1 MKLAPEPELFRAG
14 LTEWAWRGAL
24 CAAPSF
30 CWAVMSNFHQ
40 PAQIAEMV
48 LGAATYVVGF
58 AWLTALPSYL
68 ERVQSS
74 HFGSALRLAA
84 NLRAALAPLMFFGP
98 DMFLGALAMGAV
110 SRGARLFGVR
120 GDLPQAGV
128 GWTYLTTVVQGA
140 LVSATMLLLALAI
153 WGGREAYLVLRRGN
167 RIAIAARSR
176 DGGANGS
183 V

>member
-1 MKLAPEPELFRAG
+1 MKLVPEPEFFRAG
-14 LTEWAWRGAL
+14 LKSWAWRGAL

-30 CWAVMSNFHQ
+30 GWAVMSNFRQ

-48 LGAATYVVGF
+48 LGVVTYVVGF

-74 HFGSALRLAA
+74 PFGWALRVAA

-110 SRGARLFGVR
+110 SGAARFFGAR

-153 WGGREAYLVLRRGN
+153 WGGREAYSVLRRGN
-167 RIAIAARSR
+167 RIAIAAQPR
-176 DGGANGS
+176 DGGSNGS